1 MKAKTKKKWLQYGS
15 FALVF
20 AVLVGVGITLA
31 FISPDEII
39 EIIGIENSYWVIFLV
54 ALLGGVSS
62 FTSTSFFATFATF
75 AAGGSNPFILAALGA
90 IAMMIG
96 DSLFFYLGVRGREAL
111 ISKHEDKV
119 KKLKDWLEERPEWM
133 IPLIIYVYNGFTPL
147 PADVL
152 MIALALIKYP
162 FKKIVVPMVLGHMTL
177 LTTIGV
183 LAYYGVKI
191 FQ

>member
-15 FALVF
+15 FVLILL
-20 AVLVGVGITLA
+20 VLVSVGVTLA
-31 FISPDEII
+31 FISPDEIV
-39 EIIGIENSYWVIFLV
+39 EMIGVENSYWVIFLV

-90 IAMMIG
+90 IGMMAG
-96 DSLFFYLGVRGREAL
+96 DTVFFYLGVRGREAL
-111 ISKHEDKV
+111 LSQHEGRV
-119 KKLKDWLEERPEWM
+119 KKFKDWLKKRPKWM
-133 IPLIIYVYNGFTPL
+133 IPLIVYIYNGFTPL

-152 MIALALIKYP
+152 MVTLALIEYP
-162 FKKIVVPMVLGHMTL
+162 FRKIVIPMVLGHLTL
-177 LTTIGV
+177 LTILGT